1 MLLLQCLFMI
11 LSYIYIPW
19 YEYAHEI
26 HGHGMNMHI
35 VNEFYTTS
43 NVFDLYGFSDTIYA
57 DGTCIGYIY

>member
-11 LSYIYIPW
+11 LSYIYLGMNMHMK
-19 YEYAHEI
+19 YMD
-26 HGHGMNMHI
+26 HGMNMHI